1 MVAGGVSWHDMFFY
15 LAALRVAG
23 LALIAFVAVLL
34 ALVALAVL
42 SVVVWLADKFWW
54 RIDDRE

>member
-1 MVAGGVSWHDMFFY
+1 MFFY
-15 LAALRVAG
+15 LAALLVAVP
-23 LALIAFVAVLL
+23 ALIAFVAVLL
-34 ALVALAVL
+34 SLVALTVL

>member
-1 MVAGGVSWHDMFFY
+1 MFFY
-15 LAALRVAG
+15 LAPLRVAG

-34 ALVALAVL
+34 SLVALPVL